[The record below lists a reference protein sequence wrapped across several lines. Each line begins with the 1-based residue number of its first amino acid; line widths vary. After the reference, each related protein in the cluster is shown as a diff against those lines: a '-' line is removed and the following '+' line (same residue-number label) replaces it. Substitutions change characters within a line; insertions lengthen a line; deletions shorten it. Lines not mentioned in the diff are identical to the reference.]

1 MAKLNYKK
9 IEEFRKKLQKQSS
22 GFIKVGVSSCGI
34 AAGANDVLNRFIE
47 LKKENNLDIDIR
59 KCGCA
64 GMCYAE
70 PLVEV
75 SLNGRDS
82 VTYKEVTPEL
92 VEKIVKNH
100 IISGKIQKEFIYKTD
115 TEKKQFKLIL
125 SNCGKVNPE
134 SIEDYISLN
143 GYRAVEKVL
152 IQGSREDV
160 IDQLKISGLRGRGG
174 GGFPTWLKWNFA
186 KGVNADKKYI
196 ICNGD
201 EGDPGAYMD
210 RSLLEGNP
218 HAIIEGMIIAG
229 FAVGADEGFFYI
241 RAEYPLA
248 ISRIQKAIDA
258 ATEWGLLG
266 DNILDTG
273 FNFSLQ
279 IRLGAGAFVCGEET
293 ALIASIE
300 GKRGYPSPRPPYPS
314 VKGLWSRPTVIN
326 NVETL
331 ANIPLILDRGGK
343 WFSKIGSKDSKGTKV
358 FALTGKVKNSGLVE
372 VPMGITL
379 REIVYDI
386 GGGVSGGKVKA
397 IQTGGPSGGVIPE
410 KHFDTP
416 VDYESLQKLGSIMG
430 SGGMIVMDE
439 KDCMVDIAKFYM
451 KFCVE
456 EACGKCSPG
465 RIGTYQMLQYLKKIS
480 IGQANMKDLQL
491 LEDIAYAVQRTA
503 LCGLGQTAPN
513 PVISTL
519 KFFRSEYISH
529 IKDQKCPAGK
539 CKSLLKY
546 QIIEEKCK
554 KCGACMKVCPA
565 GAISGDKDKGY
576 LIDQKKCIQ
585 CGECFQICSF
595 DAIKK
600 D

>member
-1 MAKLNYKK
+1 MDKLNQKK
-9 IEEFRKKLQKQSS
+9 IEELREKLQKQRP
-22 GFIKVGVSSCGI
+22 GFVKVGVSSCGI
-34 AAGANDVLNRFIE
+34 AAGANDVLDRFIA
-47 LKKENNLDIDIR
+47 LKKKNNLDIEIR

-75 SLNGRDS
+75 SLDGRDS

-100 IISGKIQKEFIYKTD
+100 IISGKIQEDYVYKTD

-134 SIEDYISLN
+134 SINDYISLG

-152 IQGSREDV
+152 IKENRQEV

-248 ISRIQKAIDA
+248 ISRVQKAIDA
-258 ATEWGLLG
+258 AIDYGLLG
-266 DNILDTG
+266 ENILDTG
-273 FNFSLQ
+273 FNFNLQ

-314 VKGLWSRPTVIN
+314 VKGLWSKPTVIN

-331 ANIPLILDRGGK
+331 ANIPIIFDKGGD
-343 WFSKIGSKDSKGTKV
+343 WFSKIGSQNSKGTKV

-372 VPMGITL
+372 VPMGTTL
-379 REIVYDI
+379 GEIVYGI

-397 IQTGGPSGGVIPE
+397 IQTGGPSGGVIPKE
-410 KHFDTP
+410 YFDTP
-416 VDYESLQKLGSIMG
+416 VNYESLQKLGSIMG

-480 IGQANMKDLQL
+480 KGKANMNDLQL

-513 PVISTL
+513 PVVSTL
-519 KFFRSEYISH
+519 KYFRDEYIAH
-529 IKDQKCPAGK
+529 IKEQRCPAGK
-539 CKSLLKY
+539 CKDLAKY
-546 QIIEEKCK
+546 KIVEDKCK
-554 KCGACMKVCPA
+554 KCGACIKVCPVE
-565 GAISGDKDKGY
+565 AISGDKDKGY
-576 LIDQKKCIQ
+576 KIDQKKCIQ
-585 CGECFQICSF
+585 CGKCFQVCSF

-600 D
+600 G

>member
-1 MAKLNYKK
+1 
-9 IEEFRKKLQKQSS
+9 
-22 GFIKVGVSSCGI
+22 
-34 AAGANDVLNRFIE
+34 
-47 LKKENNLDIDIR
+47 
-59 KCGCA
+59 
-64 GMCYAE
+64 
-70 PLVEV
+70 
-75 SLNGRDS
+75 
-82 VTYKEVTPEL
+82 
-92 VEKIVKNH
+92 
-100 IISGKIQKEFIYKTD
+100 
-115 TEKKQFKLIL
+115 
-125 SNCGKVNPE
+125 
-134 SIEDYISLN
+134 
-143 GYRAVEKVL
+143 
-152 IQGSREDV
+152 
-160 IDQLKISGLRGRGG
+160 
-174 GGFPTWLKWNFA
+174 
-186 KGVNADKKYI
+186 
-196 ICNGD
+196 
-201 EGDPGAYMD
+201 
-210 RSLLEGNP
+210 
-218 HAIIEGMIIAG
+218 
-229 FAVGADEGFFYI
+229 
-241 RAEYPLA
+241 
-248 ISRIQKAIDA
+248 
-258 ATEWGLLG
+258 
-266 DNILDTG
+266 
-273 FNFSLQ
+273 
-279 IRLGAGAFVCGEET
+279 
-293 ALIASIE
+293 
-300 GKRGYPSPRPPYPS
+300 
-314 VKGLWSRPTVIN
+314 
-326 NVETL
+326 L

>member
-1 MAKLNYKK
+1 MNKLDRRQL
-9 IEEFRKKLQKQSS
+9 EQLRKKLKKTNS
-22 GFIKVGVSSCGI
+22 GFIKVGLSTCGI
-34 AAGANDVLNRFIE
+34 AAGAETVYKVFEKN
-47 LKKENNLDIDIR
+47 KKEKDLKIDIR

-75 SLNGRDS
+75 SLDGKSS
-82 VTYKEVTPEL
+82 VMYQQVTPEL
-92 VEKIVKNH
+92 AEKITEQH
-100 IISGKIQKEFIYKTD
+100 LIEGKVLEGHAYKVD
-115 TEKKQFKLIL
+115 AKDKQLKIVLA
-125 SNCGKVNPE
+125 NCGNINPE
-134 SIEDYISLN
+134 SINDYIVN
-143 GYRAVEKVL
+143 DGYQAVAKVL
-152 IQGSREDV
+152 SDYSREDV
-160 IDQLKISGLRGRGG
+160 VDQLKISGLRGRGG
-174 GGFPTWLKWNFA
+174 GGFPTWMKWNFA
-186 KGVNADKKYI
+186 KGVEADKKYI

-210 RSLLEGNP
+210 RSILEGNP

-229 FAVGADEGFFYI
+229 FTVGADEGYFYI

-248 ISRIQKAIDA
+248 IARIQKALDDA
-258 ATEWGLLG
+258 IEYGLLG
-266 DNILDTG
+266 ENILGTS
-273 FNFSLQ
+273 FNFNLQ

-314 VKGLWSRPTVIN
+314 VKGLWGKPTVIN

-331 ANIPLILDRGGK
+331 ANIPVIFSRGPD

-372 VPMGITL
+372 VPMGTTL

-416 VDYESLQKLGSIMG
+416 VDYENLQRLGSIMG

-465 RIGTYQMLQYLKKIS
+465 RIGTYQMLHYLQKIS
-480 IGQANMKDLQL
+480 KTDATLHDLKL

-519 KFFRSEYISH
+519 KFFRDEYLVH
-529 IKDQKCPAGK
+529 IKEKRCPAGK
-539 CKSLLKY
+539 CKELVAYK
-546 QIIEEKCK
+546 IIEEKCRR
-554 KCGACMKVCPA
+554 CGACLRVCPVE
-565 GAISGDKDKGY
+565 AISGSKETSYK
-576 LIDQKKCIQ
+576 IDPKKCIK
-585 CGECFQICSF
+585 CGKCFEVCHF
-595 DAIKK
+595 EAIKK
-600 D
+600 G

>member
-1 MAKLNYKK
+1 MDKLNCKK
-9 IEEFRKKLQKQSS
+9 IKEFRKKLQTRRS
-22 GFIKVGVSSCGI
+22 GFIKIGLSSCGI
-34 AAGANDVLNRFIE
+34 AAGAKDILNRFTE
-47 LKKENNLDIDIR
+47 LKKENNLDIDIQ

-75 SLNGRDS
+75 SLDGRDS
-82 VTYKEVTPEL
+82 VTYKQVTPEL
-92 VEKIVKNH
+92 AEKIVKKH
-100 IISGKIQKEFIYKTD
+100 IISGEVQEEHVYKTD

-134 SIEDYISLN
+134 SIDDYISLD

-152 IQGSREDV
+152 SEGSRQNV
-160 IDQLKISGLRGRGG
+160 IDQLKRSGLRGRGG

-186 KGVNADKKYI
+186 KGVEAEKKYI

-229 FAVGADEGFFYI
+229 FAVGANEGFFYI

-258 ATEWGLLG
+258 AVEYGLLG
-266 DNILDTG
+266 DNILNTG
-273 FNFSLQ
+273 FSFNLQ

-331 ANIPLILDRGGK
+331 ANISIILDKGGE
-343 WFSKIGSKDSKGTKV
+343 WFSKIGSENSKGTKV

-372 VPMGITL
+372 VPMGTTL

-397 IQTGGPSGGVIPE
+397 IQTGGPSGGVIPQ

-465 RIGTYQMLQYLKKIS
+465 RIGTYQMLQYLQKIS
-480 IGQANMKDLQL
+480 KGQANMKDLQL

-513 PVISTL
+513 PVVSTL
-519 KFFRSEYISH
+519 KFFRDEYISH
-529 IKDQKCPAGK
+529 IKDQTCPAGK
-539 CKSLLKY
+539 CKNLLKY
-546 QIIEEKCK
+546 QIIEGKCK
-554 KCGACMKVCPA
+554 KCGACMKVCPVE
-565 GAISGDKDKGY
+565 AISGDKKRGY
-576 LIDQKKCIQ
+576 QIDQNNCIQ
-585 CGECFQICSF
+585 CGKCFQICSF
-595 DAIKK
+595 GAIKK
-600 D
+600 G

>member
-1 MAKLNYKK
+1 MDRLNREQL
-9 IEEFRKKLQKQSS
+9 EELRKKLKTVNP
-22 GFIKVGVSSCGI
+22 GFIKVGLSTCGV
-34 AAGANDVLNRFIE
+34 AAGAENIYKAFKKH
-47 LKKENNLDIDIR
+47 KKEKNLKINVR

-75 SLNGRDS
+75 SLDGKTS
-82 VTYKEVTPEL
+82 VTYQQVTPEL
-92 VEKIVKNH
+92 VEKIIDQH
-100 IISGKIQKEFIYKTD
+100 IVGGKALEGHTYKA
-115 TEKKQFKLIL
+115 EGENKQLKLVL
-125 SNCGKVNPE
+125 ANCGRINPE
-134 SIEDYISLN
+134 SIDDYIAN
-143 GYRAVEKVL
+143 DGYQAVAKVL
-152 IQGSREDV
+152 SGYSREGV
-160 IDQLKISGLRGRGG
+160 VEQLKISGLRGRGG
-174 GGFPTWLKWNFA
+174 GGFPTWMKWNFA
-186 KGVNADKKYI
+186 KGVDSDKKYV

-210 RSLLEGNP
+210 RSILEGNP

-229 FAVGADEGFFYI
+229 FTVGADQGYFYI

-248 ISRIQKAIDA
+248 IARIQKALDA
-258 ATEWGLLG
+258 AVEYGLLG
-266 DNILDTG
+266 KNILGTNFD
-273 FNFSLQ
+273 FNLQ

-314 VKGLWSRPTVIN
+314 VKGLWGKPTVIN

-331 ANIPLILDRGGK
+331 ANIPIIFSRGGDY
-343 WFSKIGSKDSKGTKV
+343 FSKIGSKDSKGTKV

-372 VPMGITL
+372 VPMGTTL
-379 REIVYDI
+379 REIVYGI
-386 GGGVSGGKVKA
+386 GGGALEGEVKA
-397 IQTGGPSGGVIPE
+397 IQTGGPSGGVIPKE
-410 KHFDTP
+410 YFDTP
-416 VDYESLQKLGSIMG
+416 VDYQNLQELGSIMG
-430 SGGMIVMDE
+430 SGGMIVIDQ

-465 RIGTYQMLQYLKKIS
+465 RIGTYQMLHYLEKIS
-480 IGQANMKDLQL
+480 KADATLRDLKL

-519 KFFRSEYISH
+519 KYFRDEYLAH
-529 IKDQKCPAGK
+529 INEKKCPAGK
-539 CKSLLKY
+539 CKELSVYK
-546 QIIEEKCK
+546 IIEEKCK
-554 KCGACMKVCPA
+554 RCGACVRVCPVE
-565 GAISGDKDKGY
+565 AISGNKE
-576 LIDQKKCIQ
+576 IDYKIDPEKCIK
-585 CGECFQICSF
+585 CGKCFEVCKF

-600 D
+600 G